1 MNPNFRLAALIAAAL
16 GLVVSLFI
24 ALSPGDDDATPAT
37 TAPPATT
44 GPETLPTEPE
54 TETET
59 EPPPATTTNQ
69 VTTAVPDVV
78 TIRLVVRADEAP
90 EVRHLSVARDRKVK
104 VVVRSAFAD
113 HVHVH
118 GYDLMADVAP
128 GAPATIEFTATAPGR
143 FEIELEERR
152 LQLAELE
159 VRP

>member
-24 ALSPGDDDATPAT
+24 ALSPGDDET
-37 TAPPATT
+37 TTTTTEPPATSA
-44 GPETLPTEPE
+44 PETLPTE

-59 EPPPATTTNQ
+59 EPPPATTSQ

-78 TIRLVVRADEAP
+78 TIRLVVPGDEAP
-90 EVRHLSVARDRKVK
+90 ETRHLSVARDRKVELI
-104 VVVRSAFAD
+104 VRSALAD

-118 GYDLMADVAP
+118 GYDLIADVGP
-128 GAPATIEFTATAPGR
+128 GAPATIEFTATAPGL

-152 LQLAELE
+152 LLLAELE